1 MSICTACMHAHLH
14 GSIIYPYGLYGIPW
28 VSTHLRPT
36 GGPSSAHI
44 GDLNEQAMLILF
56 WIESFGKGRRS
67 SNINC
72 TKTCWF
78 RCITTSIDY
87 WEDTAGSWLLFWLVR
102 ISSISGAECSFRY
115 LNNLESLW
123 FCLNW
128 SRLRWSTKQRVCS
141 KRAFWSSWSRHWP
154 GTAGHVPT
162 VCVLSPPVTLPASM
176 KSSRPLGHQN
186 KSSWRCSLM
195 SFIDISTENELSKCF
210 RMRTCFCESEG
221 NVTFEWK

>member
-1 MSICTACMHAHLH
+1 MYACTFTWIYHIPIWPLWDSMGVNSPQAHRWAEFGTHRRPQRAGHAHLVLDWKFWKGTKIFEH
-14 GSIIYPYGLYGIPW
+14 KLYKDMLVQMYHDIYRL
-28 VSTHLRPT
+28 LRR
-36 GGPSSAHI
+36 H
-44 GDLNEQAMLILF
+44 
-56 WIESFGKGRRS
+56 
-67 SNINC
+67 
-72 TKTCWF
+72 
-78 RCITTSIDY
+78 
-87 WEDTAGSWLLFWLVR
+87 AGSWLLFWLVR

-210 RMRTCFCESEG
+210 RMRTCFYESEG